1 VNQERTHDEIAELLG
16 VYALD
21 AVDDEERAI
30 VDAHLPTCP
39 RCAAEV
45 ADHREV
51 AAQLA
56 NTGAPAPEGVWA
68 RIVDSLEEQ
77 PPSLD
82 IFGAAR
88 AAGDRSGSLAGPAP
102 SNVTSLDSR
111 RSFRQW
117 LPLSAAAAVL
127 VVAGLVAGIVVA
139 DDGGRSPDSVEIAQP
154 ALEDVA
160 RRVLND
166 PGSMKVTLASAE
178 DETLEATAVVAAGGE
193 GYLIGNTL
201 PALDESQTYQL
212 WGVRD
217 GAVISLG
224 ILGHAPEVVAFHL
237 DEAITALAVTA
248 EAAGGVEK
256 SAQPAVVV
264 GEIA

>member
-1 VNQERTHDEIAELLG
+1 MNHERTHDEIAELLG

-21 AVDDEERAI
+21 AVDEEERAI
-30 VDAHLPTCP
+30 VEAHLPTCP

-45 ADHREV
+45 SDHREV

-82 IFGAAR
+82 IFGT
-88 AAGDRSGSLAGPAP
+88 AGSAGAGSRSTASPAP

-127 VVAGLVAGIVVA
+127 VVVGLVAGIVVT
-139 DDGGRSPDSVEIAQP
+139 DDGGRSPDPVENAQP
-154 ALEDVA
+154 SLEDVA

-166 PGSMKVTLASAE
+166 PGSMKVTLTSAD
-178 DETLEATAVVAAGGE
+178 DETLEATAVVDADGE
-193 GYLIGNTL
+193 GYLFGTTL

-212 WGVRD
+212 WGVRE

-224 ILGHAPEVVAFHL
+224 ILGHSPAVVPFHL

-256 SAQPAVVV
+256 SANPAVVV